1 MFDGRIDRLV
11 ETQYHLAVI
20 SQTQNAQSAK
30 PFVAA
35 LARAGHRVTAPRR
48 TMADLIARREG
59 HFTAA
64 DLLGDAEARRL
75 RIGRA
80 TIFRALELYTE
91 LNALERI
98 DLPSGEHAYVACEP
112 VHHHHVVCSGCG
124 RTAEV
129 EDHGMQ
135 AVAEEI
141 SRRTGYRVET
151 HRLELYGLCPECLES
166 AANAGGVDR

>member
-1 MFDGRIDRLV
+1 V
-11 ETQYHLAVI
+11 Q
-20 SQTQNAQSAK
+20 
-30 PFVAA
+30 PFVAT
-35 LARAGHRVTAPRR
+35 LARAGHRVTTPRR
-48 TMADLIARREG
+48 TMAELIVRREG

-112 VHHHHVVCSGCG
+112 LHHHHVICSSCG

-129 EDHGMQ
+129 ADHGMQ
-135 AVAEEI
+135 GVAQEI
-141 SRRTGYRVET
+141 ARQTGYRIDT
-151 HRLELYGLCPECLES
+151 HRLELYGLCPECQRS
-166 AANAGGVDR
+166 TANAGEAER

>member
-1 MFDGRIDRLV
+1 VSNL
-11 ETQYHLAVI
+11 Q
-20 SQTQNAQSAK
+20 QSGESAR

-35 LARAGHRVTAPRR
+35 LARAGHRVTKPRR
-48 TMADLIARREG
+48 TMAELIARRAG

-64 DLLGDAEARRL
+64 DLLGDAEAHRL

-91 LNALERI
+91 LHALERI

-129 EDHGMQ
+129 ADHGMQ
-135 AVAEEI
+135 GVAQAI
-141 SRRTGYRVET
+141 ASQTGYRIDT
-151 HRLELYGLCPECLES
+151 HRLELFGLCPECQRS
-166 AANAGGVDR
+166 AANEGGVQP